1 MCKGIEGPGK
11 ALPFL
16 TFESGIKLYIS
27 EVHICQEIVGG
38 RRIQAERVENA
49 KAYGVHRAVAAPWG
63 VT

>member
-16 TFESGIKLYIS
+16 TFESAIKLYIS

-38 RRIQAERVENA
+38 RGI
-49 KAYGVHRAVAAPWG
+49 
-63 VT
+63 